1 MAVGEG
7 EAHVQAYNSIVGI
20 VSMVQPGTVNTVST
34 VFTVSTVETLNNC
47 GYYIT
52 VYYHSGRVAN
62 PIQSNRQSNPIDPYL
77 DNRKSK
83 VGQSI
88 IRFTIQSK

>member
-1 MAVGEG
+1 MF
-7 EAHVQAYNSIVGI
+7 QAYFQEPKVLYFFIGKVCIYGLISVLIWI
-20 VSMVQPGTVNTVST
+20 CYTI
-34 VFTVSTVETLNNC
+34 C
-47 GYYIT
+47 
-52 VYYHSGRVAN
+52 RVAN